1 MLAYCVWEPQFVGWF
16 LRRTFCAFLNGLNGE
31 ATNSDDVSQGSFMR
45 RMNRNGVPIEE
56 LDVDIRDFEPRPAG
70 ALPTRSANAV
80 PEPLFGD
87 SEENGVDPAPMVD
100 EPEGSIADPPVAP
113 PRIVKVVDVFFVL
126 PVNETFVRLVVCY
139 ILGVFLTV
147 WCEYFCWFCECV
159 WLVDLSDATRIECD
173 IVVSYLMCVFNTQ
186 LSNTLHRVALER
198 GMGCTPTMQFR
209 PVLPY
214 ICGYTDGK
222 YELAMLDEYNA
233 CYAAQIDFELAQ
245 HLVARFVSH
254 KDVAS
259 TLNTMFEGAKKYP
272 GIELVQA
279 DLVYNTV
286 LYAYQVKKLQTRTAS
301 AARGRCDAQLVQ
313 LN

>member
-1 MLAYCVWEPQFVGWF
+1 MSQ
-16 LRRTFCAFLNGLNGE
+16 NGI
-31 ATNSDDVSQGSFMR
+31 
-45 RMNRNGVPIEE
+45 PIEE
-56 LDVDIRDFEPRPAG
+56 LDVDIRDLEPRPAG
-70 ALPTRSANAV
+70 APPTRSSNAV
-80 PEPLFGD
+80 PESPISGE
-87 SEENGVDPAPMVD
+87 EENTADPAPVVEELEED
-100 EPEGSIADPPVAP
+100 VVEPPAVP
-113 PRIVKVVDVFFVL
+113 PRIIKVVDVFFVL
-126 PVNETFVRLVVCY
+126 PVNENFVRLVVCY
-139 ILGVFLTV
+139 IFGVFLTV
-147 WCEYFCWFCECV
+147 WCVYFCWLCECL
-159 WLVDLSDATRIECD
+159 WLVDLSEAAQAECD
-173 IVVSYLMCVFNTQ
+173 IVVGYLMCVFNTQ
-186 LSNTLHRVALER
+186 LSNTIHRVALER

-272 GIELVQA
+272 GLTLVQA

-301 AARGRCDAQLVQ
+301 AARGRCDTQLVQ